1 VQILGELRNKYGFAM
16 VGYVFMPQH
25 VHLLI
30 GESKVVSPAVAM
42 QVFKQRVSRQ
52 IRKEKRGEAALSL
65 FPEKE
70 AELRRFWQ
78 RRYYD
83 FNVHTQAKLKEKL
96 VYMHEN
102 PIKEKLVERAGDWPW
117 SSWSYDAT
125 GEGLLRMDMP

>member
-1 VQILGELRNKYGFAM
+1 
-16 VGYVFMPQH
+16 

-30 GESKVVSPAVAM
+30 GESKLAPPAIAM

-52 IRKEKRGEAALSL
+52 IRREQGGEAALSL
-65 FPEKE
+65 ISNDE

-96 VYMHEN
+96 PYMHEN
-102 PIKEKLVERAGDWPW
+102 PIKEKLVERASVWPW
-117 SSWSYDAT
+117 SSWSYYAT
-125 GEGLLRMDMP
+125 GEGLLRMDTP